1 MAKDKEEG
9 VVLVKHT
16 AEYQQKRKSRKKAA
30 KQHKKVSAMPSVV
43 KAKTHKKKTGGGK
56 ESKQKKL
63 KHKHMKKTKEPSPS
77 PAGEQPASAPKVKKV
92 PHRSA
97 KKKTTEM
104 KEGAVRPAQLANRK
118 SMEMVQGRKEM
129 KEPRPWP
136 GMRPR
141 PSQTAVQPRKSQTAM
156 PPSDEKQKESTP
168 PTARDNSEQM
178 VCRGLSR
185 ETGPGTRL
193 TKILFQQVT
202 AREPTREEAYLGRQ
216 LDTLVSRSNTPV
228 VAAPPSA
235 EAVPQGGCQEVV
247 RPPPPPKAPA
257 SAVSLKTGRSPSAN
271 SSGPLLPPILASAP
285 SQEMVRSSQL
295 RVDPVQQ
302 QQQPQARQRP
312 ARIGINVDEVLRL
325 GALMERC
332 GSSETRKHSFEWLAR
347 NRVVLQGDPG
357 RTSRHLMEAVGD
369 VECDK
374 LLAVNSFQEL
384 QKAGTLTAEEV
395 ARLISILDTI
405 HRPLTVSHL
414 AHLVHTEGA
423 YYRNPPPP
431 PSIATAVEQVNK

>member
-63 KHKHMKKTKEPSPS
+63 KHKHKKKTKEPSPS

-178 VCRGLSR
+178 VCRGAEPRDWFRYTVEKDPFSAGHGQGAHSRGGLPRPPAGYPGLS
-185 ETGPGTRL
+185 L
-193 TKILFQQVT
+193 Q
-202 AREPTREEAYLGRQ
+202 YSSCCCSSLGRGCP
-216 LDTLVSRSNTPV
+216 SRRLP
-228 VAAPPSA
+228 
-235 EAVPQGGCQEVV
+235 GGCPSSSSSSSEGTCFCRLSEDGPLPVGQ
-247 RPPPPPKAPA
+247 R
-257 SAVSLKTGRSPSAN
+257 LQSPSAAY
-271 SSGPLLPPILASAP
+271 P
-285 SQEMVRSSQL
+285 
-295 RVDPVQQ
+295 
-302 QQQPQARQRP
+302 
-312 ARIGINVDEVLRL
+312 RL
-325 GALMERC
+325 CSKSRN
-332 GSSETRKHSFEWLAR
+332 GSK
-347 NRVVLQGDPG
+347 
-357 RTSRHLMEAVGD
+357 
-369 VECDK
+369 
-374 LLAVNSFQEL
+374 
-384 QKAGTLTAEEV
+384 LTA
-395 ARLISILDTI
+395 AGGSCPT
-405 HRPLTVSHL
+405 
-414 AHLVHTEGA
+414 
-423 YYRNPPPP
+423 
-431 PSIATAVEQVNK
+431 ATAATGSPATGTD